1 MTAKDKLDIS
11 IDLANIKKYH
21 QDNQFSSR
29 KNLKL
34 MIDRLIKIAE
44 DLLK

>member
-1 MTAKDKLDIS
+1 MTAKEKLDLS

-21 QDNQFSSR
+21 QDNSFNSR